1 MTAERLGIDESALI
15 EKLRHGADDRAAAKP
30 HRGEKSIPSPR
41 ADDLSR
47 QALSADDPHRSSRIE
62 RKIIAMM
69 LQVPQICD
77 TVTRC
82 DALAFF
88 ADRSLARIGQA
99 ITGAYNRS
107 GDTGDAA
114 PPGPNRWLDRVM
126 ADLTEEQDRRMVAEL
141 AMTAEAWAVAG
152 CEKQIAYFVETVR
165 KRLSRQD
172 IEHRIREAERN
183 NDHMLLMKLLSEKQ
197 ALAVEREKRKMA
209 LFEK

>member
-1 MTAERLGIDESALI
+1 
-15 EKLRHGADDRAAAKP
+15 
-30 HRGEKSIPSPR
+30 
-41 ADDLSR
+41 
-47 QALSADDPHRSSRIE
+47 
-62 RKIIAMM
+62 
-69 LQVPQICD
+69 
-77 TVTRC
+77 
-82 DALAFF
+82 
-88 ADRSLARIGQA
+88 
-99 ITGAYNRS
+99 
-107 GDTGDAA
+107 
-114 PPGPNRWLDRVM
+114 M